1 MLFIQVFPP
10 GITVHPCHNPSGGL
24 PAGPNT

>member
-10 GITVHPCHNPSGGL
+10 GTTVHPFHNPSGGL
-24 PAGPNT
+24 PAGPNA